1 MSQSNSCGTPTP
13 NRRWEHK
20 PSGAIARIGAL
31 FKLGRSQSIFI
42 SGGVVLFAL
51 AACGP
56 SPKNAPSTGDEVK
69 ERAIEAQTA
78 RKRTGA
84 EVQDRVLNRVVHT
97 VYLCDNGERLSVDF
111 DNPRQMATIRNSS
124 GEAVDLY
131 QERAADGIWYRA
143 SNVELRG
150 KGVLATWSV
159 EGRQPTE
166 CRAVD

>member
-1 MSQSNSCGTPTP
+1 M
-13 NRRWEHK
+13 
-20 PSGAIARIGAL
+20 I
-31 FKLGRSQSIFI
+31 KLDPPQSI
-42 SGGVVLFAL
+42 LFAGL
-51 AACGP
+51 AALTVMTACGP
-56 SPKNAPSTGDEVK
+56 DPSRAPTTGDEVK

-84 EVQDRVLNRVVHT
+84 EVQDRMLNRVVHT
-97 VYLCDNGERLSVDF
+97 VYLCDNGERLTADF

-143 SNVELRG
+143 SGVELRG
-150 KGVLATWSV
+150 KGVMATWSV